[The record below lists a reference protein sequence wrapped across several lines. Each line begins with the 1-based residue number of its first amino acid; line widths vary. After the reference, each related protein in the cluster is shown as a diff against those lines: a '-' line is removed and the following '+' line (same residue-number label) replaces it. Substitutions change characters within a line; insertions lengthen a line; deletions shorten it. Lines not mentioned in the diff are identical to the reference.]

1 MVKSIKKGQ
10 FTMEGE
16 EWRGVSD
23 SAKELISGLLAV
35 NATQRLT
42 LEATSRHSWL
52 QPHSAPTTEL
62 LTNRSLRRAGAAER
76 AINQTMKAFHEAT
89 QNGFVLRDPTNAPLA
104 KKRKKKHGTS
114 PLPPEERDGKRPNR
128 LELSPERT

>member
-1 MVKSIKKGQ
+1 MVKSIKKGE
-10 FTMEGE
+10 FIMEGQ

-35 NATQRLT
+35 NATHRLT
-42 LEATSRHSWL
+42 LNSLSQHSWL

-62 LTNRSLRRAGAAER
+62 HTNRTLRRAGVAER
-76 AINQTMKAFHEAT
+76 AINHTMKAFHEAT

-104 KKRKKKHGTS
+104 RKRKKKHGTS
-114 PLPPEERDGKRPNR
+114 PLPLDRDGKRPYR
-128 LELSPERT
+128 LELSPKRT